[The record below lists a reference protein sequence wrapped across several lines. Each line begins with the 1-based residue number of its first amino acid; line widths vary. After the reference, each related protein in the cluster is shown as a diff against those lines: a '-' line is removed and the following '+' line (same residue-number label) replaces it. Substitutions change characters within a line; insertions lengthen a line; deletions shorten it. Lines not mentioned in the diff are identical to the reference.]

1 MKHPLASAL
10 ARPPSAIAV
19 VPRILCP
26 SPLDDDALIELSERF
41 RVAGAAALVMR
52 GTALNSVHV
61 VLEEQRRAAGNYP
74 GPLPVVYEPST
85 PMDDTTLDALH
96 SSGVAGILLP
106 ADAMVL
112 PPSAPPLLVVPRC
125 ETSAELDA
133 VLAAPTPAPLVFA
146 AAELVDSDSGAL
158 GAVDNGASASP
169 VLMTSLSLGEDMA
182 SSARVLRAGG
192 CSAVAVDFDTDEW
205 PAAPETIVGAILSKK
220 SPVIGSLGVQY
231 NAYGSYT
238 SDQYWM
244 NKKFKQARENG
255 KQREKQ
261 FGSRHTDAADGA
273 GVGDSASSGGKRE
286 AGSGIP
292 KIS

>member
-125 ETSAELDA
+125 EAHASNLARALTSKALGRAQAQSPWVAEISRQLFAVARRIFFVDA
-133 VLAAPTPAPLVFA
+133 V
-146 AAELVDSDSGAL
+146 
-158 GAVDNGASASP
+158 AS
-169 VLMTSLSLGEDMA
+169 M
-182 SSARVLRAGG
+182 
-192 CSAVAVDFDTDEW
+192 VAVT
-205 PAAPETIVGAILSKK
+205 
-220 SPVIGSLGVQY
+220 
-231 NAYGSYT
+231 
-238 SDQYWM
+238 
-244 NKKFKQARENG
+244 
-255 KQREKQ
+255 
-261 FGSRHTDAADGA
+261 
-273 GVGDSASSGGKRE
+273 
-286 AGSGIP
+286 
-292 KIS
+292 